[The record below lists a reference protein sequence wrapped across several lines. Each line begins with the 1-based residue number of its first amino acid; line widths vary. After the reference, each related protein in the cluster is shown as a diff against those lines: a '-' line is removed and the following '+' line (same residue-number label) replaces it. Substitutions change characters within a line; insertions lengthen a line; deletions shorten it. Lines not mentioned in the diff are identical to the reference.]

1 MGIAA
6 KIHDA
11 EEAVKGRQLAG
22 RGGGTSAVA
31 DHVLGVQTIG
41 ALCIMLYA
49 NSLIW
54 KLVNLLATTG
64 SRRRGKTK
72 KTKEGRRLAEARDN

>member
-1 MGIAA
+1 M
-6 KIHDA
+6 
-11 EEAVKGRQLAG
+11 KGRQLAG
-22 RGGGTSAVA
+22 RGGGTSAVT

-49 NSLIW
+49 NSLIC

-72 KTKEGRRLAEARDN
+72 KRKAGDLQKLGTIRLEGIRLEGMNC

>member
-1 MGIAA
+1 M
-6 KIHDA
+6 
-11 EEAVKGRQLAG
+11 KGRQLAG

-41 ALCIMLYA
+41 ALCIVLYA
-49 NSLIW
+49 NSLIC

-72 KTKEGRRLAEARDN
+72 KRKAGGLQKLGTIRLEGIRLEGMNC

>member
-1 MGIAA
+1 M
-6 KIHDA
+6 
-11 EEAVKGRQLAG
+11 KGRQLAG

-49 NSLIW
+49 NSLIC

-72 KTKEGRRLAEARDN
+72 KRKAGGLQKLGTIRLEGIRLEGMNC